1 MPRPAPSWDTV
12 TGILCPVTSRYCADL
27 VSAVAKMSS
36 LGSIFNRKG
45 SLQLVGS
52 KMQAT
57 SEEERH
63 ERMVFR
69 ARIVFAV
76 IGLPLLVFWLAQS

>member
-1 MPRPAPSWDTV
+1 MPVDQREYS
-12 TGILCPVTSRYCADL
+12 
-27 VSAVAKMSS
+27 VAKASS
-36 LGSIFNRKG
+36 SAFIFNRKG

-63 ERMVFR
+63 ERIVLRMQ
-69 ARIVFAV
+69 IVFAV
-76 IGLPLLVFWLAQS
+76 IGLPLLVLWLVQS

>member
-1 MPRPAPSWDTV
+1 
-12 TGILCPVTSRYCADL
+12 
-27 VSAVAKMSS
+27 
-36 LGSIFNRKG
+36 
-45 SLQLVGS
+45 
-52 KMQAT
+52 MQAT